1 MWTQDELSNES
12 AVKGPNPGAANAPQ
26 SGSAILGQSV
36 VITGE
41 LKATEDLT
49 VEGHLDGKIELRQ
62 NSLTIGQNATTEGEI
77 FAQEVVVLGNVTGN
91 ISASK
96 KVEIWPN
103 GSVQGDIV
111 SPTVTIAEG
120 ATFRGAI
127 DMPSK
132 EVETPARPETPTPAI
147 DVAAVLTPAS
157 PRSASRSTTKAA

>member
-1 MWTQDELSNES
+1 M
-12 AVKGPNPGAANAPQ
+12 PNSGVAAGPQ
-26 SGSAILGQSV
+26 SGSATLGRSV

-41 LKATEDLT
+41 LKASEDLAI
-49 VEGHLDGKIELRQ
+49 EGHLEGTIELRQ
-62 NSLTIGQNATTEGEI
+62 NSVTIGQSATIEGEI

-127 DMPSK
+127 DMPREETAAPVLP
-132 EVETPARPETPTPAI
+132 EVQTPAI
-147 DVAAVLTPAS
+147 DVAAALAPSSRRPATG
-157 PRSASRSTTKAA
+157 STQAA